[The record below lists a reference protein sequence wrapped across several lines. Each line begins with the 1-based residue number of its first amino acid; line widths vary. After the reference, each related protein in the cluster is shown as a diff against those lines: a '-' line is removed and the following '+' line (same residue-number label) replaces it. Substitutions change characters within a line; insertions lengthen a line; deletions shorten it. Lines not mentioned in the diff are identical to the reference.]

1 MQIKLTPR
9 LEKIAGLVENN
20 RVADIGTDH
29 GYIAIYLIQNNL
41 SNYVIAGDVNIKPLA
56 SAEANIEGI
65 GLSDK
70 IETRLGSGLSILK
83 PNEVDT
89 VIIAGMGGILI
100 SELLQLSPE
109 VTATTKQFI
118 LQPMQAQEELRR
130 YLVEGGYKINKDIL
144 VKEDH
149 RIYEILSVDR
159 GQQEVSNEIQYE
171 IGFYIEDNPK
181 ELAIEFI
188 EGKIRIIKNI
198 ISNIEEIKDEAIK
211 EKLNQCHLKLNAL
224 QEVLTCLKK

>member
-9 LEKIAGLVENN
+9 LEKIANLVENN

-29 GYIAIYLIQNNL
+29 GYIAIYLIQNDI
-41 SNYVIAGDVNIKPLA
+41 SKFVIAGDVNKKPLE
-56 SAEANIEGI
+56 SAKSNIDGM
-65 GLSDK
+65 GLGEK
-70 IETRLGSGLSILK
+70 IETRLGSGLSVLK

-100 SELLQLSPE
+100 SELLHQSPE
-109 VTATTKQFI
+109 VLAATKQLI

-130 YLVEGGYKINKDIL
+130 YLVAHGYKINKDIL
-144 VKEDH
+144 VKEEH
-149 RIYEILSVDR
+149 RIYEILSVAR
-159 GQQEVSNEIQYE
+159 GQQEVSSEIQYE
-171 IGFYIEDNPK
+171 IGFYIADNPK

-198 ISNIEEIKDEAIK
+198 ISNIKEIEDEAVK
-211 EKLNQCHLKLNAL
+211 EKLDQSHKRLKAL
-224 QEVLTCLKK
+224 QEVLICL